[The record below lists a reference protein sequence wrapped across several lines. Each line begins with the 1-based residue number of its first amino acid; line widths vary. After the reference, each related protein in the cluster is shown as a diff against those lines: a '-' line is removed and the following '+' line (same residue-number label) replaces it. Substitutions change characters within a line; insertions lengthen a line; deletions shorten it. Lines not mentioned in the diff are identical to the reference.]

1 MAKKY
6 LIIQTAFIGDVILA
20 TSLIENLKGENP
32 ASKIDVLVKK
42 ENQSVLKGNP
52 HIHELFLMDKSKK
65 ISSIFSLIRS
75 FRKRK
80 YDVTINLHRF
90 ASSGLISILSGAK
103 EVRGFNKNP
112 FSIFYSKK
120 FDHEI
125 KDGVHETDRNNT
137 LIEDLIVEK
146 SRRPYIHITSDAYE
160 KVKSYQS
167 IPYYCVA
174 PASVWKTK
182 EAPPQ
187 IWNKT
192 IGNLIS
198 KECRVYLLGAA
209 EDFQKCEQLKT
220 TVGSDQLVNLAGKL
234 SLIESAALMK
244 SARRN
249 YVNDSAPLHLA
260 SATNAPVTAFFC
272 STSPSFGF
280 GPLSDDAKI
289 IEVQGLEC
297 KPCGLHGFK
306 SCPKGHFKC
315 GNELES
321 G

>member
-20 TSLIENLKGENP
+20 TSLIENLKRANP
-32 ASKIDVLVKK
+32 AMEIDVLVKK
-42 ENQSVLKGNP
+42 ENQSILKDNP

-65 ISSIFSLIRS
+65 IRSMFSLIRT

-80 YDVTINLHRF
+80 YDTLFNLHRF

-112 FSIFYSKK
+112 FSMFYSKK
-120 FDHEI
+120 FVHEI
-125 KDGVHETDRNNT
+125 KNGVHEVDRNNT
-137 LIEDLIVEK
+137 LMEGLMVEP
-146 SRRPYIHITSDAYE
+146 SRRPYLHISSNDYD
-160 KVKSYQS
+160 KVRPYQS
-167 IPYYCVA
+167 LPYYCMA

-187 IWNKT
+187 IWIKT
-192 IGNLIS
+192 IGSIIS
-198 KECRVYLLGAA
+198 NESHVYLLGAA
-209 EDFQKCEQLKT
+209 ADFEKCEQIKT
-220 TVGSDQLVNLAGKL
+220 AVGSEQVVNLAGKL
-234 SLIESAALMK
+234 SLLESAALMK
-244 SARRN
+244 SAQRN
-249 YVNDSAPLHLA
+249 FVNDSAPLHLA
-260 SATNAPVTAFFC
+260 SATNAPVTTFFC

-280 GPLSDDAKI
+280 GPLSENATI
-289 IEVQGLEC
+289 VEVQNLDC

-321 G
+321 A